1 MKLAFHHVHPNLR
14 EPRPYLLVTFIISDN
29 PLMLTHFRQRLVD
42 TRIVPN
48 PKVKYLDRFMRPIYA
63 VQGLIGKLCHLY
75 HCTSSI
81 PLPRIMDKWNLCSR
95 VPAKS
100 NACHLALAFKYFL

>member
-14 EPRPYLLVTFIISDN
+14 EPRPYVSVTFIISDN

-48 PKVKYLDRFMRPIYA
+48 PKAKY
-63 VQGLIGKLCHLY
+63 
-75 HCTSSI
+75 
-81 PLPRIMDKWNLCSR
+81 
-95 VPAKS
+95 
-100 NACHLALAFKYFL
+100 